1 MAKGPRSE
9 GTSSTCGLAP
19 SAPRCK
25 LAVTSTGTEPSA
37 DAGKSGRNWRW
48 RTICEARR
56 PSLSGGF
63 WPGGTGAMRE
73 SSCWVRSMVRVRV
86 RDRDRVRV
94 RVTVRVRV
102 RDRVRVRLNVRV
114 GVRVELLLREEHHR
128 VE

>member
-25 LAVTSTGTEPSA
+25 LAVTSTGIEPSA
-37 DAGKSGRNWRW
+37 EAGKSGRNWRW
-48 RTICEARR
+48 RTMCEARR

-94 RVTVRVRV
+94 RVRVRD
-102 RDRVRVRLNVRV
+102 RDRVRVRLRVRLRLKVRV
-114 GVRVELLLREEHHR
+114 GV
-128 VE
+128 

>member
-9 GTSSTCGLAP
+9 GMSSTCGLAP

-25 LAVTSTGTEPSA
+25 HALTSTGTEPSA
-37 DAGKSGRNWRW
+37 EAGKSGRNWRW
-48 RTICEARR
+48 RTMCEARR

-86 RDRDRVRV
+86 RDRDRDRV
-94 RVTVRVRV
+94 RVSDGVGV
-102 RDRVRVRLNVRV
+102 RDRVRFRLKVRV
-114 GVRVELLLREEHHR
+114 GVRAELLLRKEHHR